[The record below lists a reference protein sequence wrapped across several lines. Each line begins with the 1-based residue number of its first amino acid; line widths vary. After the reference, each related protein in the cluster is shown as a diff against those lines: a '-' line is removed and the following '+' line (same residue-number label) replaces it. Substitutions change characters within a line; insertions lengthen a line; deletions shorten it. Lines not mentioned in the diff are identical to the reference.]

1 MLTVYITAFTTSF
14 GVNAA
19 GGISIDLYFSGC
31 SRVPKCKGC
40 HNPTLW
46 ERDDS
51 CVQDIQFWEE
61 TIEKNLALLDSVV
74 FLGGEPLD
82 QEDAALW
89 LSNFSHSLGL
99 KTWLYTGREYEDLSK
114 EVKEEFDV
122 IVSGEFVEELLSTET
137 AIPASTNQVLTRRN
151 KRVENDADSR

>member
-1 MLTVYITAFTTSF
+1 MLTVYINAFTTSF
-14 GVNAA
+14 GINAS

-31 SRVPKCKGC
+31 SREPKCSGC

-51 CVQDIQFWEE
+51 CIKDVMFWEE
-61 TIEKNLALLDSVV
+61 IIEKNLALLDSVV

-89 LSNFSHSLGL
+89 LSNFSHGLGL
-99 KTWLYTGREYEDLSK
+99 KTWLYTGREYKDLSEDVRK
-114 EVKEEFDV
+114 EFDV
-122 IVSGEFVEELLSTET
+122 IVSGEFDENLINMDSS
-137 AIPASTNQVLTRRN
+137 IPASTNQVVTRRN
-151 KRVENDADSR
+151 ECVKNHTDS